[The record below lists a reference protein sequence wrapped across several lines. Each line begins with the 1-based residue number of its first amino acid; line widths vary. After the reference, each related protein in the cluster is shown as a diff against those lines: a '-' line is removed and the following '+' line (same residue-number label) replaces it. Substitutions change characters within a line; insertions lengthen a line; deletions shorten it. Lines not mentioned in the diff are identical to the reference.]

1 MADILFAKTPTF
13 AEITPGIWVFNFYY
27 SNGDKHNVIF
37 LTGATKPISW
47 VSTWSGE
54 DRSDTD
60 PHVFIN
66 ELRNDIWESERQY
79 DLGFN
84 EMLSNCRDLRLGKF
98 SFSAVKDLVE
108 KRAHIREL
116 NECLTMFQSAMKG
129 TEFAPLHKTET
140 TDSAKNDFLTEANDH
155 REMEVNNE

>member
-1 MADILFAKTPTF
+1 MTDILFAKTPTF
-13 AEITPGIWVFNFYY
+13 AEITPGIWVFHFFYT
-27 SNGDKHNVIF
+27 NGDEHGVVF
-37 LTGATKPISW
+37 LTAATKPISL
-47 VSTWSGE
+47 VSTFSGE

-66 ELRNDIWESERQY
+66 ELRNDIWEYEHLY
-79 DLGFN
+79 DLGFE
-84 EMLSNCRDLRLGKF
+84 EMVSNCRNLRLGKF

-116 NECLTMFQSAMKG
+116 NECLTMFQNAMKG

-140 TDSAKNDFLTEANDH
+140 TDSAKQDFLNQANGN
-155 REMEVNNE
+155 EEVNNE

>member
-1 MADILFAKTPTF
+1 MTEILFAKTPTF
-13 AEITPGIWVFNFYY
+13 AEITPGIWVFHFCYA
-27 SNGDKHNVIF
+27 NGDEHSVVF

-47 VSTWSGE
+47 ISTFSGE

-66 ELRNDIWESERQY
+66 ELRNDIWEYEHLY
-79 DLGFN
+79 DLGFD
-84 EMLSNCRDLRLGKF
+84 EMVSNCRNLRLGKF

-116 NECLTMFQSAMKG
+116 NECLTMFQNAMKG

-140 TDSAKNDFLTEANDH
+140 TDSAKQDFLNQANDN
-155 REMEVNNE
+155 EEVNNE